1 MSAAPVESGER
12 LPRTETLRASA
23 DYQRCYRSGGRR
35 SGRLVTLHFH
45 PGGAPAARLG
55 ITVGRKVGPAVA
67 RQRLKRWA
75 RECFRRHPRR
85 RLLPPLDLVV
95 HFRPGA
101 AESRF
106 ADFCAELHR
115 LLAALP
121 AGAKAA
127 AAGRSPA

>member
-1 MSAAPVESGER
+1 MSAAPAESGER

-23 DYQRCYRSGGRR
+23 DYQRCYQSGGRR
-35 SGRLVTLHFH
+35 AGRLVTLHFH
-45 PGGAPAARLG
+45 STEAPAPRLG
-55 ITVGRKVGPAVA
+55 VTVGRKVGPSVV

-75 RECFRRHPRR
+75 RECFRRHPQRR
-85 RLLPPLDLVV
+85 QLPVLDLVV

-106 ADFCAELHR
+106 VDFCAELHR

-121 AGAKAA
+121 RAVAT
-127 AAGRSPA
+127 GRSPA